1 MSRLHWLALLVIL
14 TALLLMMEVARAADL
29 QMTWNRV
36 DRDINGD
43 IIDSAVEYRIYSM
56 TEGVDSDFKFRTQT
70 PDTIMVVPLQYPS
83 CFSVYI
89 TAVRLDN
96 EMESI
101 PSNIASDCFYADNGE
116 PIPDDPQPE
125 PDTGQVTVPQP
136 PQPTTLEMRIDG

>member
-1 MSRLHWLALLVIL
+1 MSRAHWLALLVIL
-14 TALLLMMEVARAADL
+14 TALLLTMEVANAADL

-43 IIDSAVEYRIYSM
+43 IIDAQVEYRIYSM

-70 PDTIMVVPLQYPS
+70 PDTITIVPLKYPA

-96 EMESI
+96 DMESV
-101 PSNIASDCFYADNGE
+101 PSNIASDCFYADG
-116 PIPDDPQPE
+116 QPE
-125 PDTGQVTVPQP
+125 PEPEPEPDPETVLVPQP
-136 PQPTTLEMRIDG
+136 PQPTYLEMRIDG